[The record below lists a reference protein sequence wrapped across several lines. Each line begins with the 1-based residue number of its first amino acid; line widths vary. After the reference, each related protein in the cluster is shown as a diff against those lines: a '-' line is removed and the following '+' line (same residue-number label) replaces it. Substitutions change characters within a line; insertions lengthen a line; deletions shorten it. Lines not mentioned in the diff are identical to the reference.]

1 MYRGA
6 VGAGLEALH
15 IASFGRRFVAVIID
29 VIVLAV
35 FSQVVGQ
42 FLKGGHVLNE
52 IVAIGWTPLVGALY
66 FTLFEGGASG
76 QTPGKRALKIRV
88 VDVQDDVSIGYIR
101 ALLRFIVSWVSLIVL
116 FIGYLSMLG
125 EPSGQTWHDIAA
137 RSLVVDWPRAGPPSD

>member
-1 MYRGA
+1 
-6 VGAGLEALH
+6 
-15 IASFGRRFVAVIID
+15 
-29 VIVLAV
+29 
-35 FSQVVGQ
+35 
-42 FLKGGHVLNE
+42 
-52 IVAIGWTPLVGALY
+52 
-66 FTLFEGGASG
+66 LFEGGASG